1 VEGTSNGCTGVD
13 SRLLG
18 SLRESPESYYV
29 NVHNEEFPEGAIRGQ
44 LSETEESS
52 FSYG

>member
-1 VEGTSNGCTGVD
+1 M
-13 SRLLG
+13 
-18 SLRESPESYYV
+18 ESPEGYYV
-29 NVHNEEFPEGAIRGQ
+29 NVHNEEFPDGAIRGQ